1 MKRVEL
7 KTLEDLVL
15 LASTSPFGTTIQHYE
30 DENIG
35 DVYFMLGGTRREAI
49 IFYTRHERIPQ
60 RYINL
65 DVTKGTLQFSN
76 VPTLDP
82 KYKAIPIIEIKKQD
96 VIEELL

>member
-7 KTLEDLVL
+7 KTIQDLAV
-15 LASTSPFGTTIQHYE
+15 LASTSPFGTTIQHYK
-30 DENIG
+30 DENDNI
-35 DVYFMLGGTRREAI
+35 YFMLGGTREEAI
-49 IFYTRHERIPQ
+49 IFYTRHDKISQ

-65 DVTKGTLQFSN
+65 DVTKGTLQFSD

-96 VIEELL
+96 LIEKLL